1 MITLIWMVVTGLG
14 FMISG
19 ALLWEWEWKIGG
31 IFFFATSFWMGFPKT
46 VGCALGGIGRMI
58 SRKKNA
64 PATEAHVSG

>member
-1 MITLIWMVVTGLG
+1 MITLVWMVVTALG

-31 IFFFATSFWMGFPKT
+31 IFLIGTSLWMAFPKT
-46 VGCALGGIGRMI
+46 IGCALGGIGRMI

-64 PATEAHVSG
+64 SATEAHVSG